1 MRRRVFLIGLG
12 LALAGAAFAI
22 DHDKIEAGRPLRFDD
37 AQSLHFREMTFDV
50 GGGINLMR
58 DRRVGGDFELEFGY
72 GFALDSHLKVG
83 ITPRWGG
90 GRSLEAGDVE
100 LEVFHA
106 LRREFRHSPAL
117 AVKAGVHVPT
127 RGGSTSYQL
136 RGIASRTVA
145 QYDRVILNVD
155 AEFKPSA
162 RGDELGA
169 RFGAVLGYAR
179 PLGLPTHFD
188 TTGLAEVALYQS
200 EHRGRGPTLSVGL
213 GIRRQVTMRSVL
225 DVGIQSDVVSPRG
238 EGVPLRFVMGYSS
251 SF

>member
-1 MRRRVFLIGLG
+1 MSSRVFLTGLG

-37 AQSLHFREMTFDV
+37 AQSLHYREMTFDV
-50 GGGINLMR
+50 GTGLNLMR
-58 DRRVGGDFELEFGY
+58 DRRVGGDFKLEFGY
-72 GFALDSHLKVG
+72 GFALDSHVKIGLS
-83 ITPRWGG
+83 PSWGG
-90 GRSLEAGDVE
+90 GRSFEAGDVE

-106 LRREFRHSPAL
+106 LRQELRHSPAL

-127 RGGSTSYQL
+127 QSGSTAVQL
-136 RGIASRTVA
+136 RGIASRTVD
-145 QYDRVILNVD
+145 QYGRLILNVD
-155 AEFKPSA
+155 AELKPNP
-162 RGDELGA
+162 RGNERGT

-188 TTGLAEVALYQS
+188 TTGLAEVAIYEDERTDL
-200 EHRGRGPTLSVGL
+200 GPTASVGL

-225 DVGIQSDVVSPRG
+225 DFGIQADVLAPRG
-238 EGVPLRFVMGYSS
+238 EGVPLRLVAGYST